1 MNDMNKNSG
10 VNINLNIERFENN
23 TEKDI
28 EQLCKEIS
36 YYLQIH
42 NKRW

>member
-1 MNDMNKNSG
+1 MNENNG
-10 VNINLNIERFENN
+10 ININLNIEHFENN
-23 TEKDI
+23 SEKDI